1 MHHTLRVIFLLS
13 ALALAGCAS
22 VGNQQLRHET
32 QESLA
37 QKIEKGV
44 SSKADVQARLGSADS
59 TSFTDAGNE
68 IWTYRHIKSTAKAIN
83 YIPVANWFAGG
94 ANQDKRELVILF
106 DENGI
111 VKNYTYSAT
120 QGEVRTGVIA
130 Q

>member
-1 MHHTLRVIFLLS
+1 MPIRKISLFLVLVA
-13 ALALAGCAS
+13 ALTGCAS
-22 VGNQQLRHET
+22 VGNQQLRSET

-37 QKIEKGV
+37 QKIEKGA
-44 SSKADVQARLGSADS
+44 SSKADVQARLGSADN

-68 IWTYRHIKSTAKAIN
+68 IWTYRHIRSTAKAIN

-106 DENGI
+106 DENGV
-111 VKNYTYSAT
+111 VKNYTYSAS

>member
-1 MHHTLRVIFLLS
+1 MQIKNLGLSFVIV
-13 ALALAGCAS
+13 AALAGCAS
-22 VGNQQLRHET
+22 VGNQQLRNET
-32 QESLA
+32 QESLS

-44 SSKADVQARLGSADS
+44 STKADVQARLGSADN

-68 IWTYRHIKSTAKAIN
+68 IWTYRHIRSTAKAVN

-94 ANQDKRELVILF
+94 SNQDKRELVVLF
-106 DENGI
+106 DENGV